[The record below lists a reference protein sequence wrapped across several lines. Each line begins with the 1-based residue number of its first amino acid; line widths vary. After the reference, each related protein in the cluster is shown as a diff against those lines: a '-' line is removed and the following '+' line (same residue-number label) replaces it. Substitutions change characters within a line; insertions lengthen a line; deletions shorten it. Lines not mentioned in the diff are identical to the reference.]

1 MKVLGKSR
9 DWREENRLKPPKQ
22 YTPNKNPLTQNEVLK
37 MFKNTENEYK
47 QNAILKILYYGLLRR
62 GELRNLNLE
71 DIDYQRNKIRINAG
85 KGNKYATIN
94 LHPDAIESVKRYLQI
109 RKPIYED
116 EKALFLNIY
125 GKRIGSTE
133 ITNILKRTAFKVGI
147 KKNVYPHLM
156 RISGITHLSQKGINL
171 KIIQQQSRHSDIE
184 TLLGYVQPSE
194 NEIRDEYLKGIS
206 IVTKQRHNRP
216 YVTVSPP
223 EENNVRSARKSE
235 TNEGTLKRKTE
246 SKPKETDDKTDKYIA
261 LLQEGLISAED
272 FKTLVTKD
280 EHRHQKNYIY

>member
-1 MKVLGKSR
+1 
-9 DWREENRLKPPKQ
+9 
-22 YTPNKNPLTQNEVLK
+22 
-37 MFKNTENEYK
+37 MFKYTENEYK

-71 DIDYQRNKIRINAG
+71 DMDYQRNKIRINAG

-94 LHPDAIESVKRYLQI
+94 LHPDAIDSVKRYLHG
-109 RKPIYED
+109 RTPRYED

-125 GKRIGSTE
+125 GERIGTTE

-156 RISGITHLSQKGINL
+156 RISGITHLVQKGINI

-194 NEIRDEYLKGIS
+194 TETRDEYLKGIS
-206 IVTKQRHNRP
+206 IVTKPRQNTS
-216 YVTVSPP
+216 YGTISTT
-223 EENNVRSARKSE
+223 EENNVRIARKSE
-235 TNEGTLKRKTE
+235 NSEGTLKRKTIT
-246 SKPKETDDKTDKYIA
+246 KPKECEDKTDKYIA
-261 LLQEGLISAED
+261 LLQEGLIIAED
-272 FKTLVTKD
+272 FKTLALKD
-280 EHRHQKNYIY
+280 EQRH